1 MADCPKCGAARPSG
15 AVECPRCGVIYAR
28 FDAAQVKKRAGDE
41 LAAKLTAEEAA
52 KSAAPQEQPQP
63 TGPNRLAACA
73 ACGKDVSVMA
83 DSCPHC
89 GHPVDKTLRLSPLER
104 RLTRIWQ
111 AILALTIL
119 LVMLGVMYCT
129 HRLSII
135 ESVPNPAARP
145 APVVQKPNIRTNVPF
160 TIPEGEKVLGCHD
173 INDYWMLR
181 GFAKDGKEAW
191 MEQLRPRLADGRCGA
206 VAAGRGTALEILP
219 TGVAEIRDSRG
230 AKWYTNASAVDEF
243 AD

>member
-1 MADCPKCGAARPSG
+1 MADCPKCGAVRPG
-15 AVECPRCGVIYAR
+15 
-28 FDAAQVKKRAGDE
+28 GDN
-41 LAAKLTAEEAA
+41 AT
-52 KSAAPQEQPQP
+52 
-63 TGPNRLAACA
+63 RLIQCA

-89 GHPVDKTLRLSPLER
+89 GHPVDKTLRLSPLEHKMGKIVQAA
-104 RLTRIWQ
+104 LAL
-111 AILALTIL
+111 AILFA
-119 LVMLGVMYCT
+119 MLGVMYCT
-129 HRLSII
+129 HRLSKI
-135 ESVPNPAARP
+135 ESVPEPAARP
-145 APVVQKPNIRTNVPF
+145 APVVQKSDIRTNVPF

-206 VAAGRGTALEILP
+206 VAAGRGRAVEILP